1 MLSISAFEAQWLLVM
16 SVNLPSSKI
25 FHRSD
30 LACDSYPL
38 CWIECESHDCDHF
51 GLQDWCWLQRSS
63 SCQCFD
69 PSIRTLWHQCLRHFA
84 CWTVSGL
91 WTSHRC
97 FSSRLR
103 YWKEQC
109 SCWFFSL
116 SFHVWLTAQLALG
129 AICLRR
135 SCHNYAELLQ
145 AVQLVSSHRT

>member
-91 WTSHRC
+91 WTSHRY